1 MTKSMPAL
9 LALARRTL
17 GLRENDQ
24 RSVPWQY
31 SSSLAQY
38 VKQYPEDLDF
48 TVDLTQQGG
57 MVTCIPCQYS
67 FPVGHQV
74 SPGVFVFQDLSLLG
88 DHNHSK
94 VHKHNRIKNSKGRTT
109 ASVGSHSAV
118 LIKVPSGSKS
128 GPTPMS
134 LSPRP
139 NTNTNLQT
147 PTISDIEAPNSSDAE
162 PFSSDVDRGSS
173 SKAPSVIELSSDSDD
188 KEVNPR
194 PSKHI
199 SHYAF
204 PDGEVIE
211 IESSDEEPM
220 PSVPI
225 HRQTTSMLGTSRPFR
240 AGGSSNMTTPRP
252 SASGTV
258 PHRPAPAP
266 FAMQRAHSHISWTQP
281 RSRASS
287 PESVGSFASSARK
300 RSIQH
305 THAEIDESADEQPGY
320 SSMETDDR
328 EERLSKRARYGMLPI
343 DGAVDEDEEDE
354 EGYDGGAE
362 GYMVPQAEGRARAD
376 TIMPGH
382 FALNPIAPP
391 PYPANV
397 LYDSALYQT
406 GYEAGYQ
413 SYIAFNDPLAMPA
426 ASGSNMV
433 DPTMG
438 YHAPPIGTTMP
449 VPMSMPSGS
458 GPRPHHVQDGFNLNY
473 DNTSPVTWLDTSG
486 PNHAL
491 QLQKFFEDAMD
502 DHEGAIPVRD
512 AAKTLGLVNTT
523 DRLPGMQVPLMPHQ
537 LIGVAW
543 MEKQELGT
551 IAGGILADD
560 MGLGKTMQ
568 TIALIVKNQPEKRN
582 PRKSTLVV
590 APAALLDQWREEILS
605 RTDDGLLKVRIHH
618 GKDKLRSVNE
628 VKKYDIIITTF
639 QTLTNEFPSDEIDMR
654 KKKAEKKK
662 KKSKQGT
669 LDHFIVDDSSD
680 EATAKKKA
688 SGYGPLAATKWYRV
702 VIDEAQN
709 IRNRSTRS
717 SRVMSMLDSEYRWAL
732 TGTPVT
738 NTLADLYG
746 LLRFL
751 HFAPFNDWPEFNE
764 RIAKVQ
770 KRDPK
775 LAGRRAQALLKK
787 CLLRRTKDSKLD
799 GKPLITLPP
808 KTIDMEMLEFSPDER
823 QIYAAVEARQ
833 QQKLNKFIRAGTVM
847 KNYHVILVML
857 LRLRQVCNH
866 PQLIAYAAGEFITD
880 GAHVVSGDDD
890 DNEPKLGTSS
900 LANSKT
906 TAKTLMGEERFNSVM
921 KQFHNTAQEMIR
933 AEITGGDMPDDETL
947 ECQVCLEPFVGNAR
961 VTMCG
966 HVFCEGCLVDLFKRP
981 LQGEAAANEEF
992 GVGRQFAGQDV
1003 RPCPKCRGELTM
1015 SRIFSAS
1022 IFEPTDREKDEMKR
1036 EVEAELGRT
1045 NGYKLMHADADEEDD
1060 FVPVRKGKG
1069 KSKNRIDDEDDDE
1082 EVNLKGMGEGEDLVP
1097 GAKMI
1102 QMLKLLKTWHKEA
1115 PEDKIIAYSQW
1126 TSMIDLMQILLRKA
1140 GFESLRYDGQMKRE
1154 EREETLSRFKKQGGP
1169 KILLI
1174 SLKCGGVG
1182 LNLTEANRV
1191 ICMDLAWNA
1200 ATENQ
1205 AIDRAHRMGQVKP
1218 VTVKRLAIKDTIE
1231 ERILKLQADK
1241 QNLSDAALGE
1251 GNGTKMPRMNVAQLK
1266 MLFGLAN

>member
-1 MTKSMPAL
+1 MAGLSMLAL
-9 LALARRTL
+9 CALARRTL
-17 GLRENDQ
+17 GYDKDDKRAI
-24 RSVPWQY
+24 PWEYTSALGQY
-31 SSSLAQY
+31 ANE
-38 VKQYPEDLDF
+38 YPEDLDF
-48 TVDLTQQGG
+48 RIDLHRLGG
-57 MVTCIPCQYS
+57 LVGGVVTCTPCQHS
-67 FPVGHQV
+67 FAIGRLV
-74 SPGVFVFQDLSLLG
+74 SGGKFEFQDLRLLG
-88 DHNHSK
+88 DHNHSRAHK
-94 VHKHNRIKNSKGRTT
+94 VNKTVTDTPMLKR
-109 ASVGSHSAV
+109 
-118 LIKVPSGSKS
+118 PSGSRA
-128 GPTPMS
+128 GLTPN
-134 LSPRP
+134 LSPP
-139 NTNTNLQT
+139 
-147 PTISDIEAPNSSDAE
+147 PPSSDAAPSDGE
-162 PFSSDVDRGSS
+162 LDVEAHSSDEH
-173 SKAPSVIELSSDSDD
+173 SVIELSSDSDVPP
-188 KEVNPR
+188 KR
-194 PSKHI
+194 K
-199 SHYAF
+199 YTF

-211 IESSDEEPM
+211 IESSDDEEPM
-220 PSVPI
+220 PSVPVSRQSSSMGVLRGTMTPSGSGVGLQRPVF
-225 HRQTTSMLGTSRPFR
+225 HRSQWSQ
-240 AGGSSNMTTPRP
+240 
-252 SASGTV
+252 
-258 PHRPAPAP
+258 H
-266 FAMQRAHSHISWTQP
+266 
-281 RSRASS
+281 RSRQST
-287 PESVGSFASSARK
+287 PESMAGVRK
-300 RSIQH
+300 RSIED
-305 THAEIDESADEQPGY
+305 TDGEVEESDY
-320 SSMETDDR
+320 SSMDADDR
-328 EERLSKRARYGMLPI
+328 EARFYKRARH
-343 DGAVDEDEEDE
+343 DEDDDE
-354 EGYDGGAE
+354 PGDET
-362 GYMVPQAEGRARAD
+362 V
-376 TIMPGH
+376 MPGH
-382 FALNPIAPP
+382 FALDADPYGLYP
-391 PYPANV
+391 PYGDLP
-397 LYDSALYQT
+397 
-406 GYEAGYQ
+406 
-413 SYIAFNDPLAMPA
+413 DPLAIPMAYHAPIDMSYHA
-426 ASGSNMV
+426 PI
-433 DPTMG
+433 DMG
-438 YHAPPIGTTMP
+438 YHAPPVDMEMP
-449 VPMSMPSGS
+449 VPPIASGS
-458 GPRPHHVQDGFNLNY
+458 RFNHGFNLNY
-473 DNTSPVTWLDTSG
+473 DDTSPVTWLDTSG

-491 QLQKFFEDAMD
+491 QLQKFFDDAMD

-512 AAKTLGLVNTT
+512 AVKSLGLLNIT

-537 LIGVAW
+537 LIGVSW
-543 MEKQELGT
+543 MVKQELGN

-568 TIALIVKNQPEKRN
+568 TIALIVQNQPEKKN
-582 PRKSTLVV
+582 PRKCTLVV
-590 APAALLDQWREEILS
+590 APAALLDQWKEEILS
-605 RTDDGLLKVRIHH
+605 RTDDDLFKVRIHH
-618 GKDKLRSVNE
+618 GKDKLRSAAE

-639 QTLTNEFPSDEIDMR
+639 QTLTNEFPSDEIDLR

-680 EATAKKKA
+680 SGTAKKKA

-717 SRVMSMLDSEYRWAL
+717 SRVMAMLDSEYRWAL

-746 LLRFL
+746 LVRFL
-751 HFAPFNDWPEFNE
+751 HFAPFNDWAEFNE

-787 CLLRRTKDSKLD
+787 CLLRRTKDSKLE
-799 GKPLITLPP
+799 GKPLITLPT

-866 PQLIAYAAGEFITD
+866 PQLIAYAAGEFIAD
-880 GAHVVSGDDD
+880 GAHVVGAEDDD
-890 DNEPKLGTSS
+890 DENNNEPKLGSSS

-906 TAKTLMGEERFNSVM
+906 TAKTLMGEERFNLVTRE
-921 KQFHNTAQEMIR
+921 FHNTAKEMIR

-981 LQGEAAANEEF
+981 LQGEAAANEDF
-992 GVGRQFAGQDV
+992 GAGRQYAGQEV

-1022 IFEPTDREKDEMKR
+1022 IFEPSDREKDELKR
-1036 EVEAELGRT
+1036 EVEHELG
-1045 NGYKLMHADADEEDD
+1045 NYKVVHADVDSDDD

-1069 KSKNRIDDEDDDE
+1069 KGKARARIEDEEDED
-1082 EVNLKGMGEGEDLVP
+1082 EVDLKAMGEGEDLVP
-1097 GAKMI
+1097 GAKMTY
-1102 QMLKLLKTWHKEA
+1102 MLNLFKTWHKEA

-1126 TSMIDLMQILLRKA
+1126 TSMIDLMQILLRKS

-1154 EREETLSRFKKQGGP
+1154 QREETLSRFKKQGGP

-1191 ICMDLAWNA
+1191 VCVDLAWNA

-1218 VTVKRLAIKDTIE
+1218 VSVKRLAIKNTIE

-1251 GNGTKMPRMNVAQLK
+1251 GNGVKMPRMNVAQLK
-1266 MLFGLAN
+1266 MLFGLTR

>member
-1 MTKSMPAL
+1 MSRHSTVLKNAANGS
-9 LALARRTL
+9 RT
-17 GLRENDQ
+17 
-24 RSVPWQY
+24 
-31 SSSLAQY
+31 
-38 VKQYPEDLDF
+38 
-48 TVDLTQQGG
+48 
-57 MVTCIPCQYS
+57 
-67 FPVGHQV
+67 
-74 SPGVFVFQDLSLLG
+74 
-88 DHNHSK
+88 
-94 VHKHNRIKNSKGRTT
+94 
-109 ASVGSHSAV
+109 
-118 LIKVPSGSKS
+118 
-128 GPTPMS
+128 GPTPIS
-134 LSPRP
+134 SSPRP
-139 NTNTNLQT
+139 NTSLRA
-147 PTISDIEAPNSSDAE
+147 SFVGDIEPPNSSDAE
-162 PFSSDVDRGSS
+162 PFSSDVEQGSS
-173 SKAPSVIELSSDSDD
+173 SKAPSIIELSSDSDD
-188 KEVNPR
+188 KEANPR
-194 PSKHI
+194 SSTHI
-199 SHYAF
+199 AQYTF
-204 PDGEVIE
+204 PDREVIE

-220 PSVPI
+220 PSLPI
-225 HRQTTSMLGTSRPFR
+225 PRQTSSMTG
-240 AGGSSNMTTPRP
+240 TPRP
-252 SASGTV
+252 SRPSGSSSMAT
-258 PHRPAPAP
+258 PRPSGSGVVLTRPVPAP
-266 FAMQRAHSHISWTQP
+266 FPLQRSHSRTAWSQH
-281 RSRASS
+281 RSRQSS
-287 PESVGSFASSARK
+287 PESVRSFASGVRK
-300 RSIQH
+300 RSIQY
-305 THAEIDESADEQPGY
+305 TDGEFDESADEQLGY
-320 SSMETDDR
+320 SSMDTDDR
-328 EERLSKRARYGMLPI
+328 EERFSKRARYGMHPGHATV
-343 DGAVDEDEEDE
+343 DEDEDEED
-354 EGYDGGAE
+354 
-362 GYMVPQAEGRARAD
+362 YMVQQAAGRARAD

-382 FALNPIAPP
+382 FALDPIAAP
-391 PYPANV
+391 PYPADV
-397 LYDSALYQT
+397 LY
-406 GYEAGYQ
+406 GVPYENGYQ
-413 SYIAFNDPLAMPA
+413 DYNIFNNALAMPA
-426 ASGSNMV
+426 ATGSNMV
-433 DPTMG
+433 NPNMG
-438 YHAPPIGTTMP
+438 YHAPPMGTMMP
-449 VPMSMPSGS
+449 ILPPIASSAGH
-458 GPRPHHVQDGFNLNY
+458 RPNHGFNLNY
-473 DNTSPVTWLDTSG
+473 DNESPITWLDTNG
-486 PNHAL
+486 PNQKL

-512 AAKTLGLVNTT
+512 AAKTLGLASTT

-543 MEKQELGT
+543 MEKQELGN

-568 TIALIVKNQPEKRN
+568 TIALIVKNPPEKRN

-590 APAALLDQWREEILS
+590 APAALLDQWKEEILS
-605 RTDDGLLKVRIHH
+605 RTDEGLFKVRIHH
-618 GKDKLRSVNE
+618 GKDKLRSAAE
-628 VKKYDIIITTF
+628 VKKYDIVITTF

-662 KKSKQGT
+662 KKAKQGT
-669 LDHFIVDDSSD
+669 LDHFIIDDSSD
-680 EATAKKKA
+680 EGMAKKKA
-688 SGYGPLAATKWYRV
+688 SGHGPLALTKWYRV

-717 SRVMSMLDSEYRWAL
+717 SRVMAMLDSEYRWAL

-746 LLRFL
+746 LVRYL

-770 KRDPK
+770 KNNPK
-775 LAGRRAQALLKK
+775 LAGQRAQALLKK

-808 KTIDMEMLEFSPDER
+808 KTIDMEILEFSPDER

-866 PQLIAYAAGEFITD
+866 PQLIAYAAGEFIAD
-880 GAHVVSGDDD
+880 GAHVVSADDD
-890 DNEPKLGTSS
+890 DDNNEPKLGTSS

-906 TAKTLMGEERFNSVM
+906 SAKTVMGEERFNLVTRE
-921 KQFHNTAQEMIR
+921 FHNTAKEMVK

-947 ECQVCLEPFVGNAR
+947 ECQVCYEPFVGNAR
-961 VTMCG
+961 VTACG

-981 LQGEAAANEEF
+981 LQGEAAANEDF
-992 GVGRQFAGQDV
+992 GVGRQFAGQEV

-1022 IFEPTDREKDEMKR
+1022 IFEPNNREKDDMKR
-1036 EVEAELGRT
+1036 QVQAELRGT
-1045 NGYKLMHADADEEDD
+1045 NKYKLMHTDANEDDD
-1060 FVPVRKGKG
+1060 FVPIGKGKG
-1069 KSKNRIDDEDDDE
+1069 KLKARIEDDEDDE
-1082 EVNLKGMGEGEDLVP
+1082 EVNLNKMGEGEELVP

-1102 QMLKLLKTWHKEA
+1102 FMLNTLKTWHKEA

-1126 TSMIDLMQILLRKA
+1126 TSMIDLMQILLRKS

-1191 ICMDLAWNA
+1191 ICLDLAWNA

-1218 VTVKRLAIKDTIE
+1218 VTVKRLIIKDTIE

-1251 GNGTKMPRMNVAQLK
+1251 GKGTKMPRMNVAQLK
-1266 MLFGLAN
+1266 MLFGLTN

>member
-1 MTKSMPAL
+1 METLSMPAVY
-9 LALARRTL
+9 ALARRTL
-17 GLRENDQ
+17 GYSERDQ
-24 RSVPWQY
+24 RPIPWEY
-31 SSSLAQY
+31 TAALTRYAA
-38 VKQYPEDLDF
+38 QYPEDLDF
-48 TVDLTQQGG
+48 TIDLHRLGG
-57 MVTCIPCQYS
+57 VVTCIPCQHS
-67 FPVGHQV
+67 FVVGQPI
-74 SPGVFVFQDLSLLG
+74 SPGLFVFQDLNLLG
-88 DHNHSK
+88 DHNHSN
-94 VHKHNRIKNSKGRTT
+94 VHKLNRTKGDDQART
-109 ASVGSHSAV
+109 ASTNNHHPAM
-118 LIKVPSGSKS
+118 LKKTASGPKS
-128 GPTPMS
+128 GPTPKS
-134 LSPRP
+134 PSPRP
-139 NTNTNLQT
+139 NINLQAR
-147 PTISDIEAPNSSDAE
+147 SLGDIEAPTSSDAE
-162 PFSSDVDRGSS
+162 PFSSDVEQGSS
-173 SKAPSVIELSSDSDD
+173 SKAPSIIELSSDSDSSA
-188 KEVNPR
+188 
-194 PSKHI
+194 PSNKHI
-199 SHYAF
+199 SQYTF

-211 IESSDEEPM
+211 IESSDEESM

-225 HRQTTSMLGTSRPFR
+225 PRQTSSMLGTPRPFR
-240 AGGSSNMTTPRP
+240 AGGSSSMTTPRP
-252 SASGTV
+252 SSSGVTLN
-258 PHRPAPAP
+258 RPAPA
-266 FAMQRAHSHISWTQP
+266 QRGQP
-281 RSRASS
+281 QMPWSIHRSRQSS
-287 PESVGSFASSARK
+287 PESVASLASGARK

-305 THAEIDESADEQPGY
+305 TDGEFDESADEQLGY
-320 SSMETDDR
+320 SSMDTEDR
-328 EERLSKRARYGMLPI
+328 EGRLSKRARYGMLPE
-343 DGAVDEDEEDE
+343 APTFDEDEEE
-354 EGYDGGAE
+354 EEEDYLGL
-362 GYMVPQAEGRARAD
+362 QATGRARAD
-376 TIMPGH
+376 TIMPGN
-382 FALNPIAPP
+382 FALDPMVAI
-391 PYPANV
+391 PYPPDI
-397 LYDSALYQT
+397 LYGSVAYQN
-406 GYEAGYQ
+406 GYQ
-413 SYIAFNDPLAMPA
+413 PYLNDALIMPA
-426 ASGSNMV
+426 VGGSNLV
-433 DPTMG
+433 NPTMG
-438 YHAPPIGTTMP
+438 YHAPLVGMEMPIP
-449 VPMSMPSGS
+449 RPIASGS
-458 GPRPHHVQDGFNLNY
+458 GNRLSHGFNLNY
-473 DNTSPVTWLDTSG
+473 DNESPVTWLDTNG

-491 QLQKFFEDAMD
+491 QLQKFFDDAMD

-512 AAKTLGLVNTT
+512 AAKTLGLSSTT
-523 DRLPGMQVPLMPHQ
+523 DRLLGMQVPLMPHQ

-543 MEKQELGT
+543 MEKQELGNV
-551 IAGGILADD
+551 AGGILADD

-568 TIALIVKNQPEKRN
+568 TIALIVKNPPEKRN

-590 APAALLDQWREEILS
+590 APAALLDQWKDEILS
-605 RTDDGLLKVRIHH
+605 RTDDGLLKVKIHH
-618 GKDKLRSVNE
+618 GKDKLRSAAE

-639 QTLTNEFPSDEIDMR
+639 QTLTNEFPSDEIDLR
-654 KKKAEKKK
+654 KKKSEKKK

-680 EATAKKKA
+680 EGTSKKKA

-717 SRVMSMLDSEYRWAL
+717 SRVMAMLDSEYRWAL

-746 LLRFL
+746 LVRFL

-764 RIAKVQ
+764 KIAKVQ

-787 CLLRRTKDSKLD
+787 CLLRRTKDSKLE

-866 PQLIAYAAGEFITD
+866 PQLIAYAAGEFIAD
-880 GAHVVSGDDD
+880 GAHVVSAEED
-890 DNEPKLGTSS
+890 DNEPKLGGSS

-906 TAKTLMGEERFNSVM
+906 TAKALMGDERFNLVTRE
-921 KQFHNTAQEMIR
+921 FHNTAKEMIR
-933 AEITGGDMPDDETL
+933 AELTGGDMPDDDETL

-961 VTMCG
+961 VTTCG

-981 LQGEAAANEEF
+981 LQGEAAANEDF
-992 GVGRQFAGQDV
+992 GAGRQYAGQEV

-1022 IFEPTDREKDEMKR
+1022 IFEPNDREKDEIKR
-1036 EVEAELGRT
+1036 QVETELGRT
-1045 NGYKLMHADADEEDD
+1045 DKYKLMHADADDDDDD
-1060 FVPVRKGKG
+1060 FVPIRKGKGKG
-1069 KSKNRIDDEDDDE
+1069 KSKARIEDDED
-1082 EVNLKGMGEGEDLVP
+1082 EVDLKGMGEGEDLVP
-1097 GAKMI
+1097 GAKMSY
-1102 QMLKLLKTWHKEA
+1102 MLNLLKTWHKEA
-1115 PEDKIIAYSQW
+1115 PEDKVIAYSQW
-1126 TSMIDLMQILLRKA
+1126 TSMIDLMQILLRKS

-1191 ICMDLAWNA
+1191 VCMDLAWNA

-1218 VTVKRLAIKDTIE
+1218 VAVKRLAIKDTIE

-1266 MLFGLAN
+1266 MLFGLAK